1 MYSPAGSYPPYSRVA
16 QRVLTLSNFQVCSC
30 VRKVSEFLSAS
41 QLQQQR
47 SSGAGR
53 KTFRNSSPGE
63 SNTRGLLQGGAH
75 ALPKEYSRNLFHLIY
90 TEMLANM
97 TGNPNFMLNPLTL
110 ASW

>member
-16 QRVLTLSNFQVCSC
+16 QRVLTLPYFQVCTC
-30 VRKVSEFLSAS
+30 VRKVREFLSAS
-41 QLQQQR
+41 QLQRQR
-47 SSGAGR
+47 SGGAGR
-53 KTFRNSSPGE
+53 KTQKQQPRG

-75 ALPKEYSRNLFHLIY
+75 APPKEYSHNLFHLIY